1 MLFWDRC
8 TPEKEKRASENTESA
23 CQLRTRMRQV
33 VGVLS
38 PKEDE
43 VCMPV
48 RGGGGGF
55 ASGKGVCGGDALGRI
70 SWDL

>member
-8 TPEKEKRASENTESA
+8 TPEKEKRALENTESA

-43 VCMPV
+43 VCMPM
-48 RGGGGGF
+48 RGGGEDLQVEKGCVGGMP
-55 ASGKGVCGGDALGRI
+55 
-70 SWDL
+70 

>member
-48 RGGGGGF
+48 RGGGGEDLQVE
-55 ASGKGVCGGDALGRI
+55 KGCVGGMP
-70 SWDL
+70 